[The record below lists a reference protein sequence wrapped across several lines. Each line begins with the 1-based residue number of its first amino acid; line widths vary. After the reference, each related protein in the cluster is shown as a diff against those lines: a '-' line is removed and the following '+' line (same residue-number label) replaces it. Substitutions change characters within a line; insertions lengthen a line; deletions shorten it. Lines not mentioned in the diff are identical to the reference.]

1 MIFFWQEPGE
11 KLIIAHVTK
20 IKEKQMKKFLI
31 TVAITGLIGGMAFA
45 QTNVVSSANVV
56 GYNQITIP
64 SNQFVLVSLDF
75 NNESNSINSLFGTL
89 PTGSQVSL
97 WNATLQSWV
106 VIQKTRSGWGTGGTN
121 VLNLGSGAFIKVPAE
136 TNIYFSG
143 DVPMDPTSTVH
154 VASGFKFVSYPYPV
168 DMAFTNTALAK
179 EAPTGDQVSAWSNG
193 WIVYQKTRSG
203 WGAGTNL
210 QIKVGQALFY
220 KGVTNRAA
228 DEVKPYTIN

>member
-1 MIFFWQEPGE
+1 
-11 KLIIAHVTK
+11 
-20 IKEKQMKKFLI
+20 MKKILA
-31 TVAITGLIGGMAFA
+31 TAVITGLIGGSAFA

-64 SNQFVLVSLDF
+64 SNQFVLVSLSF
-75 NNESNSINSLFGTL
+75 NNASNTINGLFGSL

-97 WNATLQSWV
+97 WNPSLQSWV

-121 VLNLGSGAFIKVPAE
+121 ILDIGSGAFVKVPAA

-143 DVPMDPTSTVH
+143 DVPMDSTSTVY
-154 VASGFKFVSYPYPV
+154 VANGFKFVSYPYPV
-168 DMAFTNTALAK
+168 DIAFTNTSLAK
-179 EAPTGDQVSAWSNG
+179 QAPTGDQVSMWNNG
-193 WIVYQKTRSG
+193 WVVYQKTRSG

-210 QIKVGQALFY
+210 QVKVGQALFY

-228 DEVKPYTIN
+228 NEVKPYTIN